1 MKIWIASAS
10 ALLLACACSASK
22 EATAALEA
30 MNLETGKSSPMIQYG
45 GKSGNGD
52 TITLNDV
59 LIGGGTGDGIK
70 AKSLVLGGLDMTGAG
85 KPVLTSMTLKG
96 VTSETP
102 MPKGMNFIIDSIG
115 LEGLN
120 PVTGEFIASSFGD
133 NGAAEP
139 PPFEQWGFSKISLNG
154 LKFNGDFSSAGA
166 TGPKSGKFN
175 VGLGELSISNLKDTV
190 FASAKMTG
198 FKGDFDVP
206 PEVAGGMPIAGKFD
220 FGTMDIKN
228 IRGGVFA
235 DAMGAAMSAALT
247 DPSKMSTLESDIM
260 KNMTSPLE
268 GGFDD
273 FNWTGM
279 NAEASGVKLKVTPAS
294 VKITR
299 NAQGVAVGQSSPRT
313 VLTLTADSAGGAL
326 GQSATMLLSMVGYPS
341 NTVEFYGQ
349 SDATFDPATDT
360 TRYTSY
366 NFGLTDGFDVKA
378 TGAVQGLTKFMA
390 ALMSAMTSFEQSMS
404 GTDPF
409 GTATP
414 DTPTAPDSP
423 APTPAPTP
431 APEPDLS
438 GIEQLKIVDL
448 DLTIT
453 DKSFVNL
460 ILGASGMFGAGDPE
474 TLRNDIVNM
483 VKGLGPDLTSSGL
496 DTSVANELTDAVS
509 KFLERPG
516 SLNIK
521 LKPAEPLSLGAT
533 NAKLDKQSLG
543 FSASFTPGP
552 AAPAAPK
559 PN

>member
-1 MKIWIASAS
+1 
-10 ALLLACACSASK
+10 
-22 EATAALEA
+22 
-30 MNLETGKSSPMIQYG
+30 
-45 GKSGNGD
+45 
-52 TITLNDV
+52 
-59 LIGGGTGDGIK
+59 
-70 AKSLVLGGLDMTGAG
+70 
-85 KPVLTSMTLKG
+85 
-96 VTSETP
+96 
-102 MPKGMNFIIDSIG
+102 
-115 LEGLN
+115 
-120 PVTGEFIASSFGD
+120 
-133 NGAAEP
+133 
-139 PPFEQWGFSKISLNG
+139 
-154 LKFNGDFSSAGA
+154 
-166 TGPKSGKFN
+166 
-175 VGLGELSISNLKDTV
+175 
-190 FASAKMTG
+190 
-198 FKGDFDVP
+198 
-206 PEVAGGMPIAGKFD
+206 
-220 FGTMDIKN
+220 
-228 IRGGVFA
+228 
-235 DAMGAAMSAALT
+235 
-247 DPSKMSTLESDIM
+247 
-260 KNMTSPLE
+260 
-268 GGFDD
+268 
-273 FNWTGM
+273 
-279 NAEASGVKLKVTPAS
+279 
-294 VKITR
+294 
-299 NAQGVAVGQSSPRT
+299 
-313 VLTLTADSAGGAL
+313 
-326 GQSATMLLSMVGYPS
+326 
-341 NTVEFYGQ
+341 
-349 SDATFDPATDT
+349 
-360 TRYTSY
+360 
-366 NFGLTDGFDVKA
+366 
-378 TGAVQGLTKFMA
+378 

-414 DTPTAPDSP
+414 DTPTSPDSP